1 MNIIRPALS
10 MLLLSF
16 VVSACATKPLP
27 AREQPFVQAT
37 PAPEPPKPVKIVTV
51 AEPLPL
57 PGQLQPPPTA
67 NTQKKLPPQARVDVA
82 NRVALQE
89 PTSNGYVNAIQVYP
103 YSEGALYRLY
113 ATPQEVSDIALQ
125 PGETLTAISAGDTVR
140 WVVGDTTSG
149 TGATKQVHILA
160 KPFAAG
166 LKSNLVITTDRRS
179 YHLQL
184 ESTDRTYMAAVS
196 WTYPDDA
203 LMALKKEND
212 AALAAAPIDA
222 GLSLENLDFGYVIGG
237 DNPPWKPT
245 RAFNDGKHVYIE
257 FPATIAQ
264 GEAPPLFVKGEGGT
278 SDLVN
283 YRVRGNYYIVDQLF
297 AVAELRLGSDPQ
309 QIVRIR
315 HKSDIRTSD
324 AGDLNDRKAR

>member
-1 MNIIRPALS
+1 MKETNMNIIRPALS

-149 TGATKQVHILA
+149 Q
-160 KPFAAG
+160 
-166 LKSNLVITTDRRS
+166 
-179 YHLQL
+179 
-184 ESTDRTYMAAVS
+184 
-196 WTYPDDA
+196 
-203 LMALKKEND
+203 
-212 AALAAAPIDA
+212 
-222 GLSLENLDFGYVIGG
+222 
-237 DNPPWKPT
+237 
-245 RAFNDGKHVYIE
+245 
-257 FPATIAQ
+257 
-264 GEAPPLFVKGEGGT
+264 APP
-278 SDLVN
+278 S
-283 YRVRGNYYIVDQLF
+283 RSRS
-297 AVAELRLGSDPQ
+297 LRSRSQP
-309 QIVRIR
+309 V
-315 HKSDIRTSD
+315 
-324 AGDLNDRKAR
+324 